1 MESNFEINI
10 RLKVVGKEID
20 VSFSNNGIV
29 NPDDYNNAIL
39 ALMSTVLKERD
50 EQFTKNKVHMHVLD
64 TQITKKLTR
73 KNLFESAD
81 VDEFSQV

>member
-1 MESNFEINI
+1 
-10 RLKVVGKEID
+10 
-20 VSFSNNGIV
+20 
-29 NPDDYNNAIL
+29 
-39 ALMSTVLKERD
+39 MSTVLKERD

-64 TQITKKLTR
+64 TTR